1 LKMAETQTAH
11 SIGYSRAPLSTWL
24 GIVCLFGLFGIIVLA
39 VIGPSSRTSDYEE
52 MRAKKRMEKLKA
64 LQEENQK
71 ELTTYTWVDK
81 NKGVARIPINRAMEL
96 TVADLAQKKPAPA
109 GPIAT
114 PAAQTAPAGAAPAP
128 AAPQG
133 AAVSS
138 SPAAAKAGPP
148 GSGAAQPA
156 QTASAGASPAPP
168 QAAAVSSPPSS
179 GAASP
184 SPATQPS
191 PQVPTSPAPAPTP

>member
-1 LKMAETQTAH
+1 MAETQTAH

-52 MRAKKRMEKLKA
+52 MRAKKRMERLKA

-138 SPAAAKAGPP
+138 SPAEAAAKAGPP
-148 GSGAAQPA
+148 SSGAAQPA
-156 QTASAGASPAPP
+156 QTAPAGASSAPP
-168 QAAAVSSPPSS
+168 PGAAVASSPSS
-179 GAASP
+179 GAASA

-191 PQVPTSPAPAPTP
+191 PQAPTSPAPATTP